1 MTPAEDLSP
10 KAARRAPATGMRRLG
25 RRFLSCQELAPL
37 IAVIVLFIIFE
48 IFSGEIGF
56 FTSLGETGLMSSVAA
71 MTSPVGLVA
80 LGVTALMISGEFD
93 LSVSATFA
101 LGPAIMG
108 WILREWEWPILVCV
122 FAGLFIVSI
131 IGLINGLIT
140 TFIGVPSFIVTL
152 GTLFAVTS
160 WNRIILGGFPVLL
173 SKEQRAGGI
182 GNVLGGDIPNT
193 PFAAPF
199 VWMLGFGIILALVMR
214 RTQYGNWTHA
224 AGSLG
229 GGVARAMGV
238 PVRRVKL
245 TNFVLAA
252 LLAGLAGIL
261 QFANFGSSSVASGD
275 DLNLTAIVAV
285 VIGGTSLFGAK
296 GTVIGSMLGALIL
309 GTLKIGLV
317 VVKVPP
323 EYYLGLVGVLLILSA
338 GLNAR
343 VEIIRRGG
351 IKSTL
356 FG

>member
-1 MTPAEDLSP
+1 MNPDADSAPE
-10 KAARRAPATGMRRLG
+10 AARRTTPDIRRLG
-25 RRFLSCQELAPL
+25 RWLLAHQELAPL
-37 IAVIVLFIIFE
+37 IAIVVLFLVFE
-48 IFSGEIGF
+48 FRSGGIGF
-56 FTSLGETGLMSSVAA
+56 FTSFGLMGSVAA
-71 MTSPVGLVA
+71 LTSSVGLVA
-80 LGVTALMISGEFD
+80 LGITALMISGEFD
-93 LSVSATFA
+93 LSVSGTFA
-101 LGPAIMG
+101 LGPAVMG
-108 WILREWEWPILVCV
+108 WLLREWEWNIILCV
-122 FAGLFIVSI
+122 FAGLLIVSM
-131 IGLINGLIT
+131 IGLINGVIT
-140 TFIGVPSFIVTL
+140 TFVGVPSFIVTL

-160 WNRIILGGFPVLL
+160 WNRIILGGFPVTLT
-173 SKEQRAGGI
+173 KEQKAGTTI
-182 GNVLGGDIPNT
+182 DVLGADIPNI
-193 PFAAPF
+193 PVAAPF
-199 VWMLGFGIILALVMR
+199 VWMLGFGIVLTVVMR
-214 RTQYGNWTHA
+214 RTQYGNWTYA

-245 TNFVLAA
+245 INFVLAA

-261 QFANFGSSSVASGD
+261 QFADFGSSSVASGD
-275 DLNLTAIVAV
+275 DMNLTAIVAV

-296 GTVIGSMLGALIL
+296 GTVIGSILGALIL

-323 EYYLGLVGVLLILSA
+323 EYYLGLVGVLLIFSA